1 MTISLPSRLCAR
13 NSHEQDLLDSFL
25 AVQAVCSNLHKKDVR
40 DNFLTVQA
48 LCSTSTREIFA

>member
-13 NSHEQDLLDSFL
+13 NTHEQDLLDSFL
-25 AVQAVCSNLHKKDVR
+25 AVQALCSNLHKKDVR

-48 LCSTSTREIFA
+48 VCSRFTQERCA